1 MVKRQRTTKA
11 RTSPTSNPIAQLP
24 LSTTEVASNALGALT
39 RTAATTLSG
48 ARDVGAEIG
57 SVAMSAIRGSVRAA
71 GEIGADVGR
80 LAATAAEGV
89 IDAADRI
96 AVATGKA
103 VENIVTDTV
112 EGFRGI
118 MQGPAP
124 RRPVPVRPGEHVR
137 PVRAA
142 DNASRQSPQRKP
154 LARRASR
161 TMEKGRPSTRRRNS
175 TG

>member
-1 MVKRQRTTKA
+1 MAKRQRTTKA

-24 LSTTEVASNALGALT
+24 LSTTEVASNVLGALT

-57 SVAMSAIRGSVRAA
+57 SVAMNALRGSVRAA

-80 LAATAAEGV
+80 LTANAAEGV
-89 IDAADRI
+89 INAADRI

-103 VENIVTDTV
+103 VGNIVSDTV

-118 MQGPAP
+118 MQVPAP
-124 RRPVPVRPGEHVR
+124 RRPVALRSRVATRPAG
-137 PVRAA
+137 AA
-142 DNASRQSPQRKP
+142 ESASRQSPQRKP
-154 LARRASR
+154 LARRPSR
-161 TMEKGRPSTRRRNS
+161 VVEREKPKSRRRNS